1 MRSLPESWVAIDRD
15 AGSAS
20 RGLVHHGLV
29 AGVPIYAQDFN
40 GIYCIGA
47 EGSKTFVVGNRF
59 QSLQPGLVLFVLH
72 QSSPRDAEVVYDAV
86 NIADLFEWI
95 LMRGGGPLPRETIIE
110 CGTGDWVQKAFRRI
124 DELNNRPVKP
134 HYAVHSY
141 AVIRVKTIGDAPRE
155 GESIRDFGSRVSDAV
170 AATMNEVS
178 FRGVVVEGC
187 DIEQIEYAE
196 EISSVL
202 VDEIVPDESDPT
214 RERTITHW
222 FDDRMES
229 NDGNGTDPARY
240 VRLKK
245 LAESIAETPLEGEP
259 CDEAPGGKQSWTDRE
274 HALERLTEI
283 VQQCRLAVAKT
294 S

>member
-1 MRSLPESWVAIDRD
+1 M
-15 AGSAS
+15 
-20 RGLVHHGLV
+20 
-29 AGVPIYAQDFN
+29 
-40 GIYCIGA
+40 CIM
-47 EGSKTFVVGNRF
+47 
-59 QSLQPGLVLFVLH
+59 LQI
-72 QSSPRDAEVVYDAV
+72 
-86 NIADLFEWI
+86 NT
-95 LMRGGGPLPRETIIE
+95 M
-110 CGTGDWVQKAFRRI
+110 QKAFRRI
-124 DELNNRPVKP
+124 DELNNRPVEP

-178 FRGVVVEGC
+178 FREVVVEGC

-222 FDDRMES
+222 FDDRMEP

>member
-1 MRSLPESWVAIDRD
+1 M
-15 AGSAS
+15 
-20 RGLVHHGLV
+20 
-29 AGVPIYAQDFN
+29 
-40 GIYCIGA
+40 
-47 EGSKTFVVGNRF
+47 
-59 QSLQPGLVLFVLH
+59 LQINTM
-72 QSSPRDAEVVYDAV
+72 Q
-86 NIADLFEWI
+86 
-95 LMRGGGPLPRETIIE
+95 
-110 CGTGDWVQKAFRRI
+110 QFRRI
-124 DELNNRPVKP
+124 DELNNRPVEP

-214 RERTITHW
+214 QERTIEHW
-222 FDDRMES
+222 FDDRMEP